1 MGRLARDTVRPPRKR
16 PSARS
21 ALGAAAGK
29 GAAVYRVTTDA
40 APCRRLNVGLNP
52 CVAPSGQF
60 DREDRNIYH
69 VDGEGVDVTPYRERT
84 EFLTRCRPRCAG
96 RTGYRDKGLCTA
108 DG

>member
-1 MGRLARDTVRPPRKR
+1 MGRLARDTVRAPRKR
-16 PSARS
+16 PLARS

-40 APCRRLNVGLNP
+40 APCRRLNLGLNP

-60 DREDRNIYH
+60 DREARNISC
-69 VDGEGVDVTPYRERT
+69 VDVEGMDVTPRT
-84 EFLTRCRPRCAG
+84 DGGDAMPPVRRGANLLSDQRLR
-96 RTGYRDKGLCTA
+96 TA